1 MKGVP
6 THKTALRQSRIFSR
20 RCEMH
25 DMIAGHPLRT
35 RTVEVMSW
43 CEQCVWNTETRTR
56 QFVMCDEMTVLKNRE
71 RGGRENEQ

>member
-1 MKGVP
+1 
-6 THKTALRQSRIFSR
+6 
-20 RCEMH
+20 MH